1 LNVCL
6 MIVHLSKE
14 RRTIFF
20 VCYQQFFKQLQ
31 RRYCRRKPVFTD
43 GAHWYNDACRWLRL
57 THQVYGIELKNLM
70 ERFIHQR

>member
-31 RRYCRRKPVFTD
+31 RRY
-43 GAHWYNDACRWLRL
+43 A
-57 THQVYGIELKNLM
+57 E
-70 ERFIHQR
+70 